1 MSTTAT
7 RSRNLWLI
15 PTVKR
20 ESWKPDGLTFRADI
34 CHWAI
39 DRYAADHHHV
49 MWTPDHDVWNGQ
61 KLIDAPAPELKD
73 LSVTAYLDDTGDEN
87 AWFGF
92 STEYVEP
99 HRVDLD
105 RAESMAKTLRR
116 LRRDLD
122 RQRDTYGYTADLP
135 AYVARVVVALKLDG
149 IAVRHPDGGI
159 FPTGEPYR
167 FMTGADS
174 FRYWLDDQ
182 VKAVSDRRHNST
194 SAIRQEISS

>member
-1 MSTTAT
+1 MSTTVT
-7 RSRNLWLI
+7 RNLWLV

-20 ESWKPDGLTFRADI
+20 ESWNPRTLTFRASPYY
-34 CHWAI
+34 WAVDHYAT
-39 DRYAADHHHV
+39 DRHHT
-49 MWTPDHDVWNGQ
+49 MWTPDHDVWTGQ
-61 KLIDAPAPELKD
+61 THVDAPAPELKD
-73 LSVTAYLDDTGDEN
+73 LAITAYLDDTGDKN

-92 STEYVEP
+92 STEYVES

-105 RAESMAKTLRR
+105 RAESMTKTLRR

-122 RQRDTYGYTADLP
+122 RQQDTYGYATDLP
-135 AYVARVVVALKLDG
+135 TYVARVVVALKLDG
-149 IAVRHPDGGI
+149 IAVRHPDRGGI

-182 VKAVSDRRHNST
+182 VKALRP
-194 SAIRQEISS
+194 AEAEAF

>member
-1 MSTTAT
+1 VTAMSTTAT

-182 VKAVSDRRHNST
+182 VKALRPAD
-194 SAIRQEISS
+194 AEAF

>member
-182 VKAVSDRRHNST
+182 VKAVSDRRHNSA
-194 SAIRQEISS
+194 SAIRQEVSS